1 MNLLVQGLALA
12 TKELIKRK
20 AIEGVVM
27 GACYGGSSILMAH
40 MMKKLL
46 AMEKE
51 NVNKKKEEKTN
62 GN

>member
-20 AIEGVVM
+20 AIEGAVM
-27 GACYGGSSILMAH
+27 GVMYGGSSVLAAH

-46 AMEKE
+46 TMEKE